1 MSIIQTDRWLEE
13 DYHHP
18 LNISKKLL
26 KYFEDVT
33 AAELYD
39 YLILHGMYRP
49 VRDGKGTVEKLK
61 NMDCWNIVMLEWKRL
76 KKLWNGPD
84 IPIFIFPSDKYNS
97 QIKRDFKG
105 KAGVAFKDK
114 LFLFL
119 PEDIDINEMKA
130 LLTHE
135 YNHICVLAKNK
146 RPDDQYTLLDSV
158 LIEGL
163 AESAVNNQ
171 LGEDYTSNW
180 TSYYSD
186 KELESFLNKYI
197 IPNKEVKKSER
208 DHMKLLYGKGFYPKM
223 LGYCVGYYLIQK
235 ILNKEKLSYSAL
247 MSKSLTELTKLLAI

>member
-1 MSIIQTDRWLEE
+1 MSIIHTDRWLEE
-13 DYHHP
+13 DYHQP

-39 YLILHGMYRP
+39 YLIMHGMYRP

-61 NMDCWNIVMLEWKRL
+61 TLDCWNIVLGEWKRL

-84 IPIFIFPSDKYNS
+84 IPIFIFPSDKHNN
-97 QIKRDFKG
+97 QMKRDFKG

-119 PEDIDINEMKA
+119 PEDIEVNEMKA

-135 YNHICVLAKNK
+135 YNHICVLSKNNRK
-146 RPDDQYTLLDSV
+146 DDQYTLLDSV

-163 AESAVNNQ
+163 AESAVKS
-171 LGEDYTSNW
+171 LVGKEYTSSW
-180 TSYYSD
+180 TSYYTD
-186 KELESFLNKYI
+186 KELENFLNKYI

-235 ILNKEKLSYSAL
+235 ILKEEKITYRAL
-247 MSKSLTELTKLLAI
+247 MSKSLSEIAKLSFE

>member
-1 MSIIQTDRWLEE
+1 MSIIHTDRWLEE
-13 DYHHP
+13 DYHQP
-18 LNISKKLL
+18 LNISKRLL

-39 YLILHGMYRP
+39 YLIMHGMYRP

-61 NMDCWNIVMLEWKRL
+61 TLDCWNIVLAESKRL

-84 IPIFIFPSDKYNS
+84 IPIFIFPSDKNNN

-114 LFLFL
+114 LFMFL
-119 PEDIDINEMKA
+119 PEDIETNEIKA
-130 LLTHE
+130 LLIHE
-135 YNHICVLAKNK
+135 YNHICVLSKNK
-146 RPDDQYTLLDSV
+146 RKDDQYTLLDSV

-163 AESAVNNQ
+163 AESAVKKI
-171 LGEDYTSNW
+171 LGEEYTSNW
-180 TSYYSD
+180 TSYYTE
-186 KELESFLNKYI
+186 KELEIFFSKYI
-197 IPNKEVKKSER
+197 IPNKDVRKSER

-235 ILNKEKLSYSAL
+235 LIKTEKLSYSEL
-247 MSKSLTELTKLLAI
+247 MSKSLTDITKLFVI